1 VAKVKGGVIKLVS
14 LAGTGFFYATRKNP
28 KAATKKLL
36 LRKYDPFLQ
45 RHTLF
50 RVRDRLRAHRHT
62 ITALCAAFVCPS
74 CLCASRSL
82 THSLPRLSPRVIT
95 GDEDQPLEEV
105 TRTLIE

>member
-50 RVRDRLRAHRHT
+50 RVRDRPRAHCPHNHLRLRSLRLPLV
-62 ITALCAAFVCPS
+62 LCN
-74 CLCASRSL
+74 SL
-82 THSLPRLSPRVIT
+82 THSLLSLSLSLSLASCAQEMKISRSKK
-95 GDEDQPLEEV
+95 
-105 TRTLIE
+105 